1 MAETFLKRQAG
12 AGMSHAK
19 TQRRKGFLV
28 SRDGKSGVMG
38 PKKPA
43 LLCRLM
49 VLFLLILTASTAFS
63 EDSVSGSVFIIE
75 LEGAINPATAEF
87 VVRGLQTAKDQEATL
102 AIIRMDTPGGL
113 ASSMRSI
120 VKAILN
126 SPVPVVVYVG
136 PRGAGAASAGVMV
149 TVAGHV
155 AAMARGTNIGAAH
168 PVGAGGKDIGG
179 TMSEKVVNDMASYA
193 RGIAEQKGKNGQW
206 VEKSI
211 RESVSITAEE
221 AHEKKVVDLVVEDM
235 DDLLKSLDGR
245 VIEMASGKTTLNTT
259 GLEKVHF
266 KPGLRDKILKI
277 ISDPNIAYIL
287 MMIGLAGLYF
297 ELSHPGT
304 IFPGVIGGIS
314 LILAFFSF
322 QTLPVNYAGV
332 VLILLAIIFFIAEVK
347 VASYGILSIGGLIA
361 LTLGSLM
368 LFENMRVSLK
378 LMMPTIVLVG
388 GFFVVVAGLAFRT
401 LRTKPVSGVDGM
413 LGEKGIVKELI
424 EPEGLVFV
432 HGEYW
437 RAFSEE
443 RIEPGETVEVAG
455 IKGLL
460 LNVQRTSEKSHKVLT
475 QSAKE

>member
-1 MAETFLKRQAG
+1 MAETSL
-12 AGMSHAK
+12 
-19 TQRRKGFLV
+19 RKAAISCFFT
-28 SRDGKSGVMG
+28 
-38 PKKPA
+38 
-43 LLCRLM
+43 LLFF
-49 VLFLLILTASTAFS
+49 LFLPASAAFCENS
-63 EDSVSGSVFIIE
+63 DRGSVFIIE
-75 LEGAINPATAEF
+75 LEGSINPATAEF
-87 VVRGLQTAKDQEATL
+87 VARGLEKAKEGGAAL
-102 AIIRMDTPGGL
+102 AIIQMDTPGGL
-113 ASSMRSI
+113 NSSMRAI

-126 SPVPVVVYVG
+126 SPIPVVVYVG
-136 PRGAGAASAGVMV
+136 PRGAGAASAGVMI

-193 RGIAEQKGKNGQW
+193 RGIAEQKGKNGEW
-206 VEKSI
+206 VEKAI

-221 AHEKKVVDLVVEDM
+221 ARDKKVVDLVVEDVN
-235 DDLLKSLDGR
+235 DLLKSLDGR
-245 VIEMASGKTTLNTT
+245 IIELASGKTTLKTE
-259 GLEKVHF
+259 GLKIIHY

-297 ELSHPGT
+297 ELSHPGAV
-304 IFPGVIGGIS
+304 FPGVIGAIS

-361 LTLGSLM
+361 LILGSLM

-378 LMMPTIVLVG
+378 LMLPTIVLVG
-388 GFFVVVAGLAFRT
+388 GFFVIVAGIAFRA
-401 LRTKPVSGVDGM
+401 LRRKPTGGAEGI
-413 LGEKGIVKELI
+413 LGETGVVKELI
-424 EPEGLVFV
+424 DPEGLVFV
-432 HGEYW
+432 HGETW

-443 RIEPGETVEVAG
+443 RMEPGEIIEVMG
-455 IKGLL
+455 INGLL
-460 LNVQRTSEKSHKVLT
+460 LNVRKGPERNP
-475 QSAKE
+475 

>member
-1 MAETFLKRQAG
+1 MTETSSIRPIIF
-12 AGMSHAK
+12 
-19 TQRRKGFLV
+19 
-28 SRDGKSGVMG
+28 
-38 PKKPA
+38 A
-43 LLCRLM
+43 LLA
-49 VLFLLILTASTAFS
+49 LIFSLSASSAFC
-63 EDSVSGSVFIIE
+63 ENSVPGSALIIE

-87 VVRGLQTAKDQEATL
+87 VTRGLEKAKEQGATL
-102 AIIRMDTPGGL
+102 AVIRMDTPGGL
-113 ASSMRSI
+113 ASSMRTI

-155 AAMARGTNIGAAH
+155 AAMAHGTNIGAAH

-179 TMSEKVVNDMASYA
+179 TMSEKVLNDMVSYA

-206 VEKSI
+206 VEKAI

-221 AHEKKVVDLVVEDM
+221 ARKKNVVDLVVNDM
-235 DDLLKSLDGR
+235 DDLLKALDDR
-245 VIEMASGKTTLNTT
+245 VIKLPSGKTVLNTK
-259 GLEKVHF
+259 GIKKVYYE
-266 KPGLRDKILKI
+266 PNLRDKILKI
-277 ISDPNIAYIL
+277 ISDPNIAYVL
-287 MMIGLAGLYF
+287 MMIGLAGLFF

-304 IFPGVIGGIS
+304 VLPGVIGALS

-347 VASYGILSIGGLIA
+347 VASYGILSIGGLVA

-368 LFENMRVSLK
+368 LFKDMRVSLK

-388 GFFVVVAGLAFRT
+388 GFFVVVAGVAFRA
-401 LRTKPVSGVDGM
+401 LRTKPVSGADGM
-413 LGEKGIVKELI
+413 LGETGTVKELI

-443 RIEPGETVEVAG
+443 RIEPGESVEVTG
-455 IKGLL
+455 INGLL
-460 LNVQRTSEKSHKVLT
+460 LNVRKVPEQTL
-475 QSAKE
+475 